1 MIERVGELL
10 IDDSKVN
17 DGDVERDDANEG
29 AESDGEKLQRGE
41 MLRVDLAVA
50 VLCDVVPSDD
60 EAEAENEESVDDGED
75 EEKNFVLQ
83 FVWREVR

>member
-17 DGDVERDDANEG
+17 DGDVERDDANDR
-29 AESDGEKLQRGE
+29 AEKDGEKLQRGE
-41 MLRVDLAVA
+41 MLRVNLAVA
-50 VLCDVVPSDD
+50 VLGDVVPSDD
-60 EAEAENEESVDDGED
+60 EAEAKNEESVDDGED

>member
-10 IDDSKVN
+10 TDDAKVN
-17 DGDVERDDANEG
+17 DGDVERDDADKRTEN
-29 AESDGEKLQRGE
+29 DGEKLQRGE

-50 VLCDVVPSDD
+50 VLGGVVPSDD

-75 EEKNFVLQ
+75 EEQDFVFQ